1 MYCLGCGSDIAD
13 KVKDS
18 RNLNTSSSENV
29 ATIWKAFIE
38 NEDQQAVADVD
49 SILNG
54 GDNQRVPK
62 MCKNC
67 FYSYNR
73 YTKLHDKL
81 QENIRK
87 AADVL
92 ELYIAPSTSAVSLQL
107 PLSKKRKLDSSLSWQ
122 TTRRQSN
129 MAQASGSST
138 QSPEV
143 AVGAININFISH

>member
-13 KVKDS
+13 KLKDS
-18 RNLNTSSSENV
+18 RNVNTSSSENV
-29 ATIWKAFIE
+29 AAVWKAFLE
-38 NEDQQAVADVD
+38 NEDQQAADVD

-54 GDNQRVPK
+54 GDSQRVPK

-92 ELYIAPSTSAVSLQL
+92 ELQL
-107 PLSKKRKLDSSLSWQ
+107 PLPKKRKLDSSLSWQ
-122 TTRRQSN
+122 TTR
-129 MAQASGSST
+129 AQPSGSST

-143 AVGAININFISH
+143 AVGAINIHFISH

>member
-13 KVKDS
+13 KLKDS
-18 RNLNTSSSENV
+18 RNVNTSSSENV
-29 ATIWKAFIE
+29 AAVWKAFLE

-54 GDNQRVPK
+54 GDSQRVPK

-92 ELYIAPSTSAVSLQL
+92 ELQL
-107 PLSKKRKLDSSLSWQ
+107 PLPKKRKLDSSLSWQ
-122 TTRRQSN
+122 TTR
-129 MAQASGSST
+129 AQPSGSST

-143 AVGAININFISH
+143 AVGAINIHFISH

>member
-1 MYCLGCGSDIAD
+1 M
-13 KVKDS
+13 
-18 RNLNTSSSENV
+18 NTSSSENV
-29 ATIWKAFIE
+29 AAVWKAFLE

-54 GDNQRVPK
+54 GDSQRVPK

-92 ELYIAPSTSAVSLQL
+92 ELQL
-107 PLSKKRKLDSSLSWQ
+107 PLPKKRKLDSSLSWQ
-122 TTRRQSN
+122 TTR
-129 MAQASGSST
+129 AQPSGSST

-143 AVGAININFISH
+143 AVGAINIHFISH